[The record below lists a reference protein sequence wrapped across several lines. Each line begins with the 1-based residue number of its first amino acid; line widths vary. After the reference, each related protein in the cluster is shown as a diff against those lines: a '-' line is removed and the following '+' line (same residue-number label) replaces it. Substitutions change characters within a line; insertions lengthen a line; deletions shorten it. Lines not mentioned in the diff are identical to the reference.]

1 MPRKIQILAYLLFIV
16 SVLFRHFFPWHP
28 TSGFPHHNRVETV
41 PAHSSPV
48 WNSSWKSSLSLLGWV
63 EPPQH
68 LLPWGASTQTH
79 MTKSDPPADVV
90 FPIFLSVLSIPYIV
104 NTCGG
109 EEKHILFFYVGKE
122 MRAKRAVS
130 VLLLLLL
137 LLLREG
143 WFGFLFFSTDKF

>member
-1 MPRKIQILAYLLFIV
+1 MPRKIQILTDLLFIV

-41 PAHSSPV
+41 PAHP
-48 WNSSWKSSLSLLGWV
+48 SLLSCLKLQLEEQPFPAWV
-63 EPPQH
+63 SWTPTAFASMGCQH
-68 LLPWGASTQTH
+68 SNPHDKIRSSCWRRIPHFPLGALHSLH
-79 MTKSDPPADVV
+79 CKY
-90 FPIFLSVLSIPYIV
+90 LW
-104 NTCGG
+104 G

-137 LLLREG
+137 LWLREG
-143 WFGFLFFSTDKF
+143 WFGVFF